1 MKPMQKMEKDSRKDT
16 SISLYPLDFDEAIE
30 MLVQEPKQKD
40 SQTED
45 SCNTTEPARLP
56 PNNLSTILSLSLWSI
71 SDATAPAGQVCFS

>member
-45 SCNTTEPARLP
+45 SCNTTEPAPESETSKPQTSRRRKP
-56 PNNLSTILSLSLWSI
+56 RDDS
-71 SDATAPAGQVCFS
+71 A